1 MSESRIGWL
10 GALVT
15 AAILSASSVSAD
27 QLNCDLGG
35 YAAAPGLTAAVE
47 HDTLTVVW
55 DGDNRQSL
63 RMRFVISAGTP
74 TSSPSHCCRRSS
86 ARRSGMRRLRCD
98 WGQWVRVAAWDSA
111 GNGAMTQPI
120 AVKP

>member
-74 TSSPSHCCRRSS
+74 TIRELAVRPPPVDGGFSPPTSRRTS
-86 ARRSGMRRLRCD
+86 A
-98 WGQWVRVAAWDSA
+98 
-111 GNGAMTQPI
+111 
-120 AVKP
+120 